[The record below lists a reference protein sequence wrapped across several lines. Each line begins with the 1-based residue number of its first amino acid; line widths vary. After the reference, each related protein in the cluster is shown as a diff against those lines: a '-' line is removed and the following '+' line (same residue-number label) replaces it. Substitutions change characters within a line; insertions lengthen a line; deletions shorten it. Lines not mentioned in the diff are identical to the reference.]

1 MAKRR
6 GHNEGSIFQRKD
18 GRWCAVISLGYKDGK
33 LSRKNYYGATRKEVS
48 DKMDEGRTSLKKGI
62 APVIGRQT
70 LAQFLETWLKNHIKP
85 RRKPATFASYDQQ
98 VRLHI
103 GPSLG
108 HMDITKLIPDHVEQY
123 INDKM
128 AEGLSG
134 RTVRYHRLIL
144 TMALKQAERKGFI
157 SRNVAK
163 LTDPPQMKEHEVE
176 CLTPEQAD
184 TLLDA
189 LEGERFELLFR
200 IMLTLGLRKGEALG
214 LRWQD
219 IDFEAKTI
227 SLRYQITSQRV
238 NKALVLTELKTKKSR
253 RVLPLPETLASFL
266 KEHRRQQLE
275 RRMAAGDRWI
285 DMGLVFTVGLGGP
298 INPGV
303 PNRHLDRILTAA
315 GLPHQRVHD
324 LRHNCASF
332 LLAQGVELKV
342 ISDIL
347 GHAQI
352 STTAN
357 IYAHVFASVKQDA
370 ITALDRMF
378 TAQG

>member
-18 GRWCAVISLGYKDGK
+18 GRWCAVISLGYQNGK
-33 LSRKNYYGATRKEVS
+33 LTRKNYYGATRKEVS
-48 DKMDEGRTSLKKGI
+48 DKLDEGRAGLKKGI
-62 APVIGRQT
+62 VPPTKRQT
-70 LAQFLETWLKNHIKP
+70 LAQFLETWLSDCVKAKV
-85 RRKPATFASYDQQ
+85 RLSTLTSYRQQ
-98 VRLHI
+98 VKTHI
-103 GPSLG
+103 EPALG
-108 HMDITKLIPDHVEQY
+108 RFELTKLRPEHIQRYMNE
-123 INDKM
+123 KS
-128 AEGLSG
+128 AAGLSAA
-134 RTVRYHRLIL
+134 TVRYHRLIL
-144 TMALKQAERKGFI
+144 AMALKQAHRWGMVPQ
-157 SRNVAK
+157 NVAM
-163 LTDPPQMKEHEVE
+163 LVDAPRVTQHEVE
-176 CLTPEQAD
+176 PLTTEQAD

-189 LEGERFELLFR
+189 LKGERFEVLFR
-200 IMLTLGLRKGEALG
+200 VALTLGLRKGEALG

-238 NKALVLTELKTKKSR
+238 NGELVLTELKTKKSR
-253 RVLPLPETLASFL
+253 RVLPLPETLEGYL
-266 KEHRRQQLE
+266 RERRRQQLE
-275 RRMAAGDRWI
+275 QRMAAGDKWI
-285 DMGLVFTVGLGGP
+285 DNRLVFTTGHGGP

-303 PNRHLDRILTAA
+303 PNRHLDRILKAA
-315 GLPHQRVHD
+315 ELPHCRVHD

-332 LLAQGVELKV
+332 LLAQGVDLKV

-370 ITALDRMF
+370 ISALDRMF